1 MAVALYARVSTTR
14 QAENDL
20 SIPDQLRQMRAWC
33 KSNGYSIAIEYIEPG
48 ASAKDGKRPV
58 FQEMITDATM
68 TPSPYE
74 AIVVHSQSRFFRN
87 SLEFALYE
95 QKLTKSDV
103 NLISITQQTSDDSAG
118 EMARKLFS
126 LFDEYQSKEN
136 SKHTLRAMKENA
148 RQGFYNGTRPPY
160 GYKKI
165 DTDIK
170 GNRGRTKKRIVPD
183 EIESEIVRKIYNL
196 YVHGRNGIPQGA
208 KSIASYLDQHGF
220 TMRGAQ
226 WRAQRVN
233 EILKDTTYIG
243 QHYFN
248 KRYSHNKKLKPK
260 QEWALTKVKPI
271 LDKPVFEKA
280 QLVREKQSPKNCSPR
295 SLASPILLS
304 GLIKCGVCGAG
315 MTLMT
320 GKSGQYRYYKCTNQ
334 RNKGNHTCTT
344 PNIPMG
350 KFDTQI
356 REHLANKIFVP
367 NRVRNMLN
375 LLKKHMKDVH
385 TEDKSSIM
393 ALTNQLKTTEEGIIN
408 LYEGIEKGVLEL
420 NDSLTARLKK
430 LNTKKQET
438 LIQLSGLRQRQNLP
452 IDKISKREIEAFCKA
467 LKNRFNDAESGF
479 GKAYIKVLVDEIRIE
494 KKQAV
499 MTGNYRALA
508 QIVSSTITENPV
520 SSVPIFTSNWRARKD
535 SNLRPP
541 SS

>member
-20 SIPDQLRQMRAWC
+20 SIPDQLKQMREWC
-33 KSNGYSIAIEYIEPG
+33 NANGYSVAIEYIELG
-48 ASAKDGKRPV
+48 ASAKDDKRPV
-58 FQEMITDATM
+58 FQDMITDATM

-74 AIVVHSQSRFFRN
+74 AIIVHSLSRFFRD

-95 QKLTKSDV
+95 RKLMQAGVK
-103 NLISITQQTSDDSAG
+103 LISITQQTADDSSG

-165 DTDIK
+165 DTDVK

-183 EIESEIVRKIYNL
+183 EVESEMVRMIYNL
-196 YVHGRNGIPQGA
+196 YVHGRDGIPQGA
-208 KSIASYLDQHGF
+208 KSIASYLNEQGY
-220 TMRGAQ
+220 TMRGSN

-243 QHYFN
+243 EHYFN
-248 KRYSHNKKLKPK
+248 KRHSHNKKLKPK
-260 QEWALTKVKPI
+260 HEWVLTEIEPL
-271 LDKPVFEKA
+271 LDKQTFEAA
-280 QLVREKQSPKNCSPR
+280 QIVREKQSPKNTAPR
-295 SLASPILLS
+295 THSSPILLS
-304 GLIKCGVCGAG
+304 GVIKCGNCGAG

-334 RNKGNHTCTT
+334 KNKGKHLCNT
-344 PNIPMG
+344 PNIPME
-350 KFDTQI
+350 KLDKQI
-356 REHLANKIFVP
+356 RTQLADRTFTP

-375 LLKKHMKDVH
+375 ILKKDIKGIY
-385 TEDKSSIM
+385 TEDKTRIM
-393 ALTNQLKTTEEGIIN
+393 ALEKQLKDIEQGITR
-408 LYEGIEKGVLEL
+408 LYEGVEKGVLEL
-420 NDSLTARLKK
+420 DDSLQTRVKK

-438 LIQLSGLRQRQNLP
+438 FIQLARLRQRQALP
-452 IDKISKREIEAFCKA
+452 IDKISKNEIEAFCKA
-467 LKNRFNDAESGF
+467 LKKRFNDSESGF
-479 GKAYIKVLVDEIRIE
+479 GKAYIKLLVDEIRIE

-499 MTGNYRALA
+499 MTGSYGALA
-508 QIVSSTITENPV
+508 QAVSATTSEIPAV
-520 SSVPIFTSNWRARKD
+520 SVPIFTTDWRA
-535 SNLRPP
+535 
-541 SS
+541 